1 VDSQLTDFELF
12 QKISNRDSKALESLY
27 DKYSPVLYT
36 LVKRIVV
43 EKEIAEEILSD
54 IFVIIWQKSSMFDI
68 NSGNL
73 YSWLINLARNKA
85 LDFIRRKKSM
95 IIDEYTDEYENAV
108 IIPNISA
115 LIPPNDLDRTLNN
128 RDKIFSAVHNLTEAQ
143 QYVLSLAYYDGLT
156 ESEIAEK
163 LIKDPVHR
171 WRAETGIEL
180 VHEEPTKQELERI
193 WRNWQEMNNELKQ
206 TSDQKSQELFGLD
219 NKEHYLKLIAKYYI
233 KV

>member
-1 VDSQLTDFELF
+1 MDSQLTDIELF

-27 DKYSPVLYT
+27 DRYSPVLYT

-68 NSGNL
+68 SSSNL

-85 LDFIRRKKSM
+85 LDFIRREKSL
-95 IIDEYTDEYENAV
+95 IVDEYNDEYENNF
-108 IIPNISA
+108 IIPKIST
-115 LIPPNDLDRTLNN
+115 LIPSNDLDKTFNSRE
-128 RDKIFSAVHNLTEAQ
+128 KIYSAVHSLTEAQ

-163 LIKDPVHR
+163 LNIPLLTVKSKIRVALDSVKENLQK
-171 WRAETGIEL
+171 RA
-180 VHEEPTKQELERI
+180 P
-193 WRNWQEMNNELKQ
+193 N
-206 TSDQKSQELFGLD
+206 D
-219 NKEHYLKLIAKYYI
+219 
-233 KV
+233 